1 MKEYY
6 NVLYAVYTSCL
17 LSIVLT
23 KFDKIYVP
31 LEVNGVHTR
40 WSYQKLNGPHLK
52 ANVGPKALSYV
63 GLSLRN
69 NLSNTLKISTSL
81 NAFKNNIKQH
91 YFNELVR
98 KVF

>member
-40 WSYQKLNGPHLK
+40 
-52 ANVGPKALSYV
+52 
-63 GLSLRN
+63 
-69 NLSNTLKISTSL
+69 
-81 NAFKNNIKQH
+81 
-91 YFNELVR
+91 
-98 KVF
+98 